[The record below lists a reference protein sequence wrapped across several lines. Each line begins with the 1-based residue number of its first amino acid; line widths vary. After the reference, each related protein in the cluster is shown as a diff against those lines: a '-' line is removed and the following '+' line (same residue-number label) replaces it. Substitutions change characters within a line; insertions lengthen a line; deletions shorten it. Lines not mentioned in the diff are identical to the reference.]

1 MKKLKITFFAIIAL
15 CCSLQ
20 TIAQNINATIDKKQ
34 YDIGDAIYFKFRVP
48 FEKGENQDLFYTRE
62 NSDTL
67 ELQATK
73 TDTILSGDK
82 TFLEYT
88 QRYMS
93 FVPGVVSVGDSL
105 FVRRQSTKQDS
116 LYKINPCQIEVLQYN
131 IDTTKAEIKD
141 IKGIK
146 QEPFS
151 FREVLPIIYV
161 ILIVVALAAGL
172 YFFVKY
178 WKRRPK
184 ETKPQE
190 QPKVIIPA
198 HIKALQSLEDLRLKR
213 LSEQGLKKQYY
224 SELCEIIWIYFEE
237 RFCINATE
245 LTSEEILIKAKG
257 KSEIAS
263 QDINMIEE
271 IFTTA
276 DLVKFAKALPDEM
289 TDKKVWNLAKDFVN
303 DTTVR
308 DENPKTQEQ

>member
-1 MKKLKITFFAIIAL
+1 MSKLKITFFAIVAL
-15 CCSLQ
+15 CCGLQ
-20 TIAQNINATIDKKQ
+20 VAGQNINATIDKKQ

-73 TDTILSGDK
+73 TDTIGTGGK

-88 QRYMS
+88 QKYMS

-105 FVRRQSTKQDS
+105 FVRRQNAKQDS
-116 LYKINPCQIEVLQYN
+116 LYKVSPCQVEVLQYSV
-131 IDTTKAEIKD
+131 DTTKAEIKD

-151 FREVLPIIYV
+151 FKEVLPVIYVVV
-161 ILIVVALAAGL
+161 ILIALAAGL
-172 YFFVKY
+172 YFFVRY
-178 WKRRPK
+178 WKHRPK

-224 SELCEIIWIYFEE
+224 SELCEIIWTYFEE

-245 LTSEEILIKAKG
+245 LTSEEILSKAKA

-263 QDINMIEE
+263 QDISMIEE

-276 DLVKFAKALPDEM
+276 DLVKFAKALPDEP

-303 DTTVR
+303 DTTAK
-308 DENPKTQEQ
+308 ENPKTQEQ

>member
-1 MKKLKITFFAIIAL
+1 M
-15 CCSLQ
+15 
-20 TIAQNINATIDKKQ
+20 
-34 YDIGDAIYFKFRVP
+34 
-48 FEKGENQDLFYTRE
+48 
-62 NSDTL
+62 
-67 ELQATK
+67 
-73 TDTILSGDK
+73 
-82 TFLEYT
+82 
-88 QRYMS
+88 
-93 FVPGVVSVGDSL
+93 
-105 FVRRQSTKQDS
+105 
-116 LYKINPCQIEVLQYN
+116 
-131 IDTTKAEIKD
+131 
-141 IKGIK
+141 
-146 QEPFS
+146 
-151 FREVLPIIYV
+151 LPIIYV
-161 ILIVVALAAGL
+161 VLIVVALAAGL

-224 SELCEIIWIYFEE
+224 SELCEIIWTYFEE

-245 LTSEEILIKAKG
+245 LTSEEI